1 MEFIELCVII
11 TKVEFDNIKYL
22 QYLIQHVRRYK
33 NLIDIKFFFFREIV
47 NFFVLNDHQESF
59 FFRSV
64 CN

>member
-33 NLIDIKFFFFREIV
+33 NLIDIKFFFFSRDCK
-47 NFFVLNDHQESF
+47 FLCFK
-59 FFRSV
+59 
-64 CN
+64 